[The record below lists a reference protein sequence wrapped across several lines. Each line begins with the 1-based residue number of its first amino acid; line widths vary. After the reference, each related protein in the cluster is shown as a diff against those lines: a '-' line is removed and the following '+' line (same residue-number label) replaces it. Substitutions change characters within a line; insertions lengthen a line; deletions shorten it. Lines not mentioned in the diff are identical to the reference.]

1 MADCYIYYYHAPRA
15 EFSLN
20 CGCLAQDI
28 VDRWRGFCDGGRAP
42 AGPPDKDAAAYE
54 DDRLWAAAARLRWM
68 MRSDRIIDAEEVAGL
83 LAVLAAEGEL
93 NRARLAVRQLASALI
108 SRVPLLATSDWPSV
122 VQLVALG
129 RGLATAAGES
139 PEFLEF
145 VKKEFQAVDLADVLQ
160 VGPET

>member
-1 MADCYIYYYHAPRA
+1 MAECYIYHYHAPRA

-28 VDRWRGFCDGGRAP
+28 IDRWRGFCVGGRAP
-42 AGPPDKDAAAYE
+42 NTDATAYE

-68 MRSDRIIDAEEVAGL
+68 MRSDHVIDAEEVAGRL
-83 LAVLAAEGEL
+83 TVLAAEGEL
-93 NRARLAVRQLASALI
+93 NQVRLAVRQLATAL
-108 SRVPLLATSDWPSV
+108 VLKYPLLATSDWPSV
-122 VQLVALG
+122 VQLVVLG

-160 VGPET
+160 VRAEA